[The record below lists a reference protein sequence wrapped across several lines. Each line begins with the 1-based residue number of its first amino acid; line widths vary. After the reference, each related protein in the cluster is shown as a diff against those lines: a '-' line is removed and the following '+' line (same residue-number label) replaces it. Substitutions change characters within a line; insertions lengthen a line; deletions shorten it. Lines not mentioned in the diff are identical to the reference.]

1 MAAAVRSIFQ
11 NRAEMQIRYD
21 AVRLSILKGGF
32 LLMAE
37 ITLMLAANTSR
48 QFFFVVTSIESSRCL
63 V

>member
-1 MAAAVRSIFQ
+1 MAAVVRSIFQ